1 MGKHQWDLPCLASK
15 VEEETVMPVQTP
27 DAEEISRDDTTK
39 LETSQFELSNE
50 EELNAMNEGV
60 ESANT
65 VTQAT
70 DDEIESVSEIES
82 KEEAHECS
90 VTPCEPENEKK
101 TEALN
106 DELDT
111 PEADNATQF
120 EGESNISLP
129 ELEEVEMKTENIH
142 LVEAET
148 AINNENKHAETAMKD
163 ILTDIVDNIASK
175 SEMTSLENVSDAPAD
190 DLISEGG
197 SDGCVSTDEGIA
209 ASDDDDKDS
218 CKSGELRK
226 ENDNAKEIVE
236 SEIKIENLITEIDQH
251 TS

>member
-1 MGKHQWDLPCLASK
+1 
-15 VEEETVMPVQTP
+15 MPVQTP
-27 DAEEISRDDTTK
+27 DAEEISREDTTE
-39 LETSQFELSNE
+39 LETQQCEL
-50 EELNAMNEGV
+50 
-60 ESANT
+60 
-65 VTQAT
+65 
-70 DDEIESVSEIES
+70 S
-82 KEEAHECS
+82 KEEANECS

-106 DELDT
+106 DELET
-111 PEADNATQF
+111 PEADNETQF

-142 LVEAET
+142 LDDSEPSSLESLEDEKVEAET

-175 SEMTSLENVSDAPAD
+175 SEITSLENVSDAPAD

-218 CKSGELRK
+218 CKSDELK
-226 ENDNAKEIVE
+226 KDNAKEIAE
-236 SEIKIENLITEIDQH
+236 SEIESLITEIDQH
-251 TS
+251 P